1 MKHDA
6 DDDGSTD
13 LAWQRALRQAL
24 AQPQP
29 PLTDADAGLK
39 RLMRRIDEADFEAGS
54 EAVAA
59 PAERRVRRRGPGPLV
74 TWLAAAVVVE
84 AIGLSVL
91 GAGLLWRDA
100 AAPAYRTL
108 SAPAGEPATVALRI
122 VPAPALRA
130 DELQA
135 LLRGL
140 ELQVVSG
147 PNAAGAYGLALQ
159 ARDASAQQLAAKVA
173 ALRAAPGMRL
183 VEPVG
188 GPR

>member
-6 DDDGSTD
+6 DDDSTD
-13 LAWQRALRQAL
+13 LAWQRALRQAM
-24 AQPQP
+24 AEPQP
-29 PLTDADAGLK
+29 PVSDAEAGLK
-39 RLMRRIDEADFEAGS
+39 RLMLRIDEAEVEA
-54 EAVAA
+54 EAV
-59 PAERRVRRRGPGPLV
+59 PAERRARGSGSLV

-91 GAGLLWRDA
+91 GAGLLWRDTSPA
-100 AAPAYRTL
+100 AYQTL
-108 SAPAGEPATVALRI
+108 SSPAGEPAGVALRI

-140 ELQVVSG
+140 ELQIVSG

-159 ARDASAQQLAAKVA
+159 ARDAGAEQVAAKVA

-188 GPR
+188 SPR

>member
-1 MKHDA
+1 MKKHDA
-6 DDDGSTD
+6 DDDSTD
-13 LAWQRALRQAL
+13 LAWQRALRQAM
-24 AQPQP
+24 AEPPP
-29 PLTDADAGLK
+29 PLTDAEAGLK
-39 RLMRRIDEADFEAGS
+39 RLMRRIDEAEAG
-54 EAVAA
+54 AA
-59 PAERRVRRRGPGPLV
+59 PAATGRTRRGGGPLV
-74 TWLAAAVVVE
+74 PWLAAAVVVE

-100 AAPAYRTL
+100 SPAAYQTL
-108 SAPAGEPATVALRI
+108 SAPAGEPAGVALRI
-122 VPAPALRA
+122 VPAPTLRA

-140 ELQVVSG
+140 ELQIVSG

-159 ARDASAQQLAAKVA
+159 ARDAGAEQVAAKVA

>member
-6 DDDGSTD
+6 DDDATD
-13 LAWQRALRQAL
+13 LAWRRALRQAL
-24 AQPQP
+24 AEPQP
-29 PLTDADAGLK
+29 PLTDANAGLK
-39 RLMRRIDEADFEAGS
+39 RLMRRIDPGD
-54 EAVAA
+54 AA
-59 PAERRVRRRGPGPLV
+59 PAMAPARRPGHGPLV
-74 TWLAAAVVVE
+74 GWLAAAVVVE
-84 AIGLSVL
+84 AVGLSVL

-100 AAPAYRTL
+100 SPAYQTL
-108 SAPAGEPATVALRI
+108 SAPAGEPAGVALRI

-140 ELQVVSG
+140 DLQIVSG
-147 PNAAGAYGLALQ
+147 PNAAGAYGLALSSR
-159 ARDASAQQLAAKVA
+159 AASEQQVAAKVA

>member
-1 MKHDA
+1 M
-6 DDDGSTD
+6 
-13 LAWQRALRQAL
+13 
-24 AQPQP
+24 
-29 PLTDADAGLK
+29 LK
-39 RLMRRIDEADFEAGS
+39 RLMRRIDEAES
-54 EAVAA
+54 EAESA
-59 PAERRVRRRGPGPLV
+59 PAERRVRRRSGGPLV
-74 TWLAAAVVVE
+74 QWLVAAVVVE

-100 AAPAYRTL
+100 APAYQTL

-122 VPAPALRA
+122 VPAPTLRA

-140 ELQVVSG
+140 ELQIVSG

-159 ARDASAQQLAAKVA
+159 TREASAQQVAAKVA

>member
-39 RLMRRIDEADFEAGS
+39 RLMRRIDEAEA
-54 EAVAA
+54 EAA
-59 PAERRVRRRGPGPLV
+59 PAAAGRVRRSGHRPLV

-122 VPAPALRA
+122 VPAPTLRA

-159 ARDASAQQLAAKVA
+159 ARDASAQQVAAKVA

>member
-1 MKHDA
+1 MTHDA
-6 DDDGSTD
+6 DDDVTE
-13 LAWQRALRQAL
+13 LAWQRALREAL

-29 PLTDADAGLK
+29 PRTDVDAGLK
-39 RLMRRIDEADFEAGS
+39 RLMRRIDQAE
-54 EAVAA
+54 AA
-59 PAERRVRRRGPGPLV
+59 PAAGSVRRRGTGPLV
-74 TWLAAAVVVE
+74 GWLVAAVVVE
-84 AIGLSVL
+84 AVGLSML

-100 AAPAYRTL
+100 APAYQTL
-108 SAPAGEPATVALRI
+108 SAPAGEPGSVALRI
-122 VPAPALRA
+122 VPAPTLRA

-140 ELQVVSG
+140 ELQIVSG

-159 ARDASAQQLAAKVA
+159 SRDAGAQQVAAKVA

>member
-1 MKHDA
+1 MKKHDA
-6 DDDGSTD
+6 DDDSTD
-13 LAWQRALRQAL
+13 LAWQRALRQAM
-24 AQPQP
+24 AEPQP

-39 RLMRRIDEADFEAGS
+39 RLMRRIDDAEAEAGS
-54 EAVAA
+54 APVAA
-59 PAERRVRRRGPGPLV
+59 GRARRSGSGPLV
-74 TWLAAAVVVE
+74 PWLAAAVVVE

-100 AAPAYRTL
+100 SPAAYQTL
-108 SAPAGEPATVALRI
+108 SAPAGEPAGIALRI
-122 VPAPALRA
+122 VPAPNLRA

-140 ELQVVSG
+140 ELQIVSG

-159 ARDASAQQLAAKVA
+159 ARDANEQQVAAKVA

>member
-6 DDDGSTD
+6 DDGSTD

-39 RLMRRIDEADFEAGS
+39 RLMRRIDEADPAAGS
-54 EAVAA
+54 QAERA
-59 PAERRVRRRGPGPLV
+59 PAERRVRRRSGGPLV
-74 TWLAAAVVVE
+74 QWLVAAVVVE

-100 AAPAYRTL
+100 APAYQTL

-122 VPAPALRA
+122 VPAPTLRA

-140 ELQVVSG
+140 ELQIVSG

-159 ARDASAQQLAAKVA
+159 TREASAQQVAAKVA

>member
-1 MKHDA
+1 MKHDP
-6 DDDGSTD
+6 DDDSTD

-24 AQPQP
+24 AEPQP

-39 RLMRRIDEADFEAGS
+39 RLMQRVDQRES
-54 EAVAA
+54 A
-59 PAERRVRRRGPGPLV
+59 PAMAPVRRRGNGSLV
-74 TWLAAAVVVE
+74 VWLAAAVVVE
-84 AIGLSVL
+84 AVGLSVL

-100 AAPAYRTL
+100 APAYQTL
-108 SAPAGEPATVALRI
+108 SAPSGEPAGVALRI
-122 VPAPALRA
+122 VPAPTLRA

-140 ELQVVSG
+140 DLQIVSG

-159 ARDASAQQLAAKVA
+159 ARDASAQQVAAKVA

-188 GPR
+188 SPR

>member
-6 DDDGSTD
+6 DDGSTD

-39 RLMRRIDEADFEAGS
+39 RLMRRIDQAE
-54 EAVAA
+54 AA
-59 PAERRVRRRGPGPLV
+59 PAAGRVRRGGHGPLV

-108 SAPAGEPATVALRI
+108 SAPASEPAAVALRI
-122 VPAPALRA
+122 VPAPTLRA

-140 ELQVVSG
+140 ELQIVSG

-159 ARDASAQQLAAKVA
+159 ARDANAQQVAAKVA

-188 GPR
+188 GP

>member
-6 DDDGSTD
+6 DDDSTD

-24 AQPQP
+24 AEPLP

-39 RLMRRIDEADFEAGS
+39 RLMRRIDQGD
-54 EAVAA
+54 AA
-59 PAERRVRRRGPGPLV
+59 PAMAPARRRGHGPLV
-74 TWLAAAVVVE
+74 GWLAAAVVVE
-84 AIGLSVL
+84 AVGLSVL

-100 AAPAYRTL
+100 ATPAYQTL
-108 SAPAGEPATVALRI
+108 SAPAGEPAGVALRI

-140 ELQVVSG
+140 DLQIVSG

-159 ARDASAQQLAAKVA
+159 ARAPSEQQVAAKVA

>member
-1 MKHDA
+1 MKKHDA
-6 DDDGSTD
+6 DGDSTD
-13 LAWQRALRQAL
+13 LAWQRALRQAM
-24 AQPQP
+24 AEPQP

-39 RLMRRIDEADFEAGS
+39 RLMRRIDEAEGGS
-54 EAVAA
+54 APVAA
-59 PAERRVRRRGPGPLV
+59 GRVRRSGSGPLV
-74 TWLAAAVVVE
+74 PWLAAAVVVE

-100 AAPAYRTL
+100 SPAAYQTL
-108 SAPAGEPATVALRI
+108 SAPAGEPAGIALRI
-122 VPAPALRA
+122 VPAPNLRA

-140 ELQVVSG
+140 ELQIVSG

-159 ARDASAQQLAAKVA
+159 ARDANGQQVAAKVA

>member
-6 DDDGSTD
+6 DDGSTD
-13 LAWQRALRQAL
+13 LAWQRALRQAM
-24 AQPQP
+24 AEPQP
-29 PLTDADAGLK
+29 PLSDADAGLK
-39 RLMRRIDEADFEAGS
+39 RLMRRIDEAES
-54 EAVAA
+54 EAESA
-59 PAERRVRRRGPGPLV
+59 PAERRVRRRSGGPLV
-74 TWLAAAVVVE
+74 QWLVAAVVVE

-100 AAPAYRTL
+100 APAYQTL
-108 SAPAGEPATVALRI
+108 SAPAGEPASVALRI
-122 VPAPALRA
+122 VPAPTLRA

-140 ELQVVSG
+140 ELQIVSG

-159 ARDASAQQLAAKVA
+159 TREASAQQVAAKVA

>member
-6 DDDGSTD
+6 DDGSTD

-24 AQPQP
+24 VQPQP

-39 RLMRRIDEADFEAGS
+39 RLMRRIDEAGS
-54 EAVAA
+54 EAERA
-59 PAERRVRRRGPGPLV
+59 PAEPRGRRTGGGPLV

-100 AAPAYRTL
+100 VPAYQTL

-122 VPAPALRA
+122 VPAPTLRA

-140 ELQVVSG
+140 ELQIVSG

-159 ARDASAQQLAAKVA
+159 TREASAQQVAAKVA